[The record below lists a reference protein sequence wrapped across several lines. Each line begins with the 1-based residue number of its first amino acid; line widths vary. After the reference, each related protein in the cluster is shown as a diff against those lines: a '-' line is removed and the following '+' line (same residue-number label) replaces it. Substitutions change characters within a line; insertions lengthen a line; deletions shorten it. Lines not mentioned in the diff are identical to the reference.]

1 MNYTME
7 KAEVISLETVPR
19 GAVGSAS
26 GLELHHPSLRHPARS
41 GGLLRER
48 ERERERENE
57 REREREK
64 SYLRAS
70 EQSYERY
77 RVRNETTSK
86 SCLAMRGK
94 IHVYFNTIIINHL
107 SIVPEHIDGRK

>member
-48 ERERERENE
+48 EREREREVI
-57 REREREK
+57 
-64 SYLRAS
+64 S
-70 EQSYERY
+70 
-77 RVRNETTSK
+77 
-86 SCLAMRGK
+86 
-94 IHVYFNTIIINHL
+94 
-107 SIVPEHIDGRK
+107 